1 MNRDKNGQTGA
12 DGFGTVGPFFFSLF
26 IEIFLNMTYC
36 CYVQFDIIFIV
47 EEKHMDIF
55 ADRKGVAR

>member
-1 MNRDKNGQTGA
+1 MDSALWDR
-12 DGFGTVGPFFFSLF
+12 FFFSLF
-26 IEIFLNMTYC
+26 IEIFLDMTYC
-36 CYVQFDIIFIV
+36 CHVQFDIIFIV